1 MIGQLGVSMEP
12 AGVQGITVHIHVN
25 FFDFDRGEGLP
36 ARSERSPPAR
46 E

>member
-1 MIGQLGVSMEP
+1 MEP

-25 FFDFDRGEGLP
+25 FFDFAGSEGLP
-36 ARSERSPPAR
+36 ARSERSPLAR